1 MWTFLIAI
9 ALALASSPVFC
20 ADQDADT
27 GGVSQNKQV
36 WAGKKVFLDNS
47 PVTSVLT
54 GAATLYPTS
63 KRVQRMDP
71 GGSSRNVTLPAV
83 DKCQGVDFVIVNTA
97 DAAENLVMKN
107 AGASTIVTIGQD
119 QLGFVW
125 CDGGAWYGQA
135 LSAAATGYMLASGA
149 TVGAVSQ
156 AQEFTNGVKADAVTG
171 ITATTLALT
180 AFAGTNAV
188 EAKGGA
194 GSGAGA
200 GGAAKL
206 TGGLAGATNAVGGA
220 ATIAAG
226 AGQGTGAGA
235 VASMTGGASGGGATG
250 NGGVSKIVGGAAA
263 STDGIGG
270 AAQVTGGAA
279 KGTGTGGAVTV
290 TTGASEGATGTAGS
304 WTIDTGSAAGGTA
317 GTGSIGATNTGAITL
332 GRSGQT
338 VTLPGV
344 VTFTGTQTRTS
355 QTYRYGIGG
364 AKVGGTAGFVINA
377 ASNISAATVP
387 QSQTASILIVPIP
400 YIKQGAIITGFG
412 ICGQIESAGG
422 AVTVDGDL
430 RVQTAIAAD
439 FSDASVGTMTQ
450 IAVTAD
456 TKIGS
461 SQDKGS
467 LAQTVATDES
477 YYLKITVTTA
487 ATTDVDIRG
496 IVITV
501 TEK

>member
-1 MWTFLIAI
+1 MKNTFAFLMAI
-9 ALALASSPVFC
+9 ALALASSMAFC

-27 GGVSQNKQV
+27 GGVSQGKQV

-47 PVTSVLT
+47 PVSTTLT
-54 GAATLYPTS
+54 GAATLYPNS

-97 DAAENLVMKN
+97 DAAENLVIKN
-107 AGASTIVTIGQD
+107 AAATTIVTIGQD

-149 TVGAVSQ
+149 TTGAVSQ
-156 AQEFTNGVKADAVTG
+156 AQPFTNGILTDAITGNTAAPLAIAAKAGSSAIG
-171 ITATTLALT
+171 NAISLT
-180 AFAGTNAV
+180 
-188 EAKGGA
+188 GGA
-194 GSGAGA
+194 GNGAFN
-200 GGAAKL
+200 GGAASH
-206 TGGLAGATNAVGGA
+206 V
-220 ATIAAG
+220 
-226 AGQGTGAGA
+226 
-235 VASMTGGASGGGATG
+235 GGASGAGATG
-250 NGGVSKIVGGAAA
+250 NGGAA
-263 STDGIGG
+263 T
-270 AAQVTGGAA
+270 VTGGAA
-279 KGTGTGGAVTV
+279 LSTAGNGGAVTV
-290 TTGASEGATGTAGS
+290 TGGVATSTGTGGAITLTTGASAGAGGTAGS
-304 WTIDTGSAAGGTA
+304 WTIDAGSAAGGTA
-317 GTGSIGATNTGAITL
+317 GTGAIGATNTGAITL

-344 VTFTGTQTRTS
+344 VAFTGSITRTS

-364 AKVGGTAGFVINA
+364 AKVGATAGFVINA

-387 QSQTASILIVPIP
+387 QSQTGVTLIVPIP
-400 YIKQGAIITGFG
+400 YLKQGAIITGFG

-422 AVTVDGDL
+422 TVTVDGDL
-430 RVQTAIAAD
+430 RVQTAAAAD
-439 FSDASVGTMTQ
+439 FTDASVSTMTQ
-450 IAVTAD
+450 ISVTSD

-461 SQDKGS
+461 SQDKTGLS
-467 LAQTVATDES
+467 QTVATDES
-477 YYLKITVTTA
+477 YYLKITVTTG

-496 IVITV
+496 ITITV